1 MVHKRTPDSLR
12 QGEKRLRRLA
22 ESNIIGLAVGDLDR
36 KMIDANDAFLKL
48 VGYSR
53 QELAS
58 GTIRWDSLT
67 PPEYS
72 DLDRRAID
80 QLRTNGI
87 ALPWEK
93 EFLHKSGDRVFVII
107 GVATIDGPK
116 GDIECVSFVLDITER
131 KRLEQKL
138 QKAVAAAECANQA
151 KSEFLAN
158 ISHELRTPL
167 NAILGMADL
176 LLQTQLTSEQMGYLE
191 TLKASSEAL
200 LTLVIQTLD
209 FSTIESVRIDLGFAG
224 FNIRNCVG
232 SVFRTLA
239 VLAEQKGLKFS
250 YDLAADVPEIVDG
263 DSARLRQIL
272 INLVGNAIKF
282 TDKGEVTIKVR
293 TLSGL
298 LHFTVSDTG
307 VGIPPEKRKSI
318 FAPFTQADNSST
330 RKYGG
335 LGIGLTVSARLVAMM
350 GGSIWLDT
358 QVGHGSDFHFTI
370 QVKTIAAE
378 ET

>member
-1 MVHKRTPDSLR
+1 MTRGTNDSQMPRKQTPDSLR

-22 ESNIIGLAVGDLDR
+22 ESNIIGLAVGDLNG

-80 QLRTNGI
+80 QLRTTGI

-107 GVATIDGPK
+107 GVATIDGPE

-138 QKAVAAAECANQA
+138 QKAVAAAGCANQA

-200 LTLVIQTLD
+200 LTLVIQTP
-209 FSTIESVRIDLGFAG
+209 R
-224 FNIRNCVG
+224 
-232 SVFRTLA
+232 
-239 VLAEQKGLKFS
+239 
-250 YDLAADVPEIVDG
+250 
-263 DSARLRQIL
+263 
-272 INLVGNAIKF
+272 
-282 TDKGEVTIKVR
+282 
-293 TLSGL
+293 L
-298 LHFTVSDTG
+298 LHNRVGKDRSRFRRVQYPQLRG
-307 VGIPPEKRKSI
+307 VCLQNAGRVGRAKGIEV
-318 FAPFTQADNSST
+318 F
-330 RKYGG
+330 
-335 LGIGLTVSARLVAMM
+335 V
-350 GGSIWLDT
+350 
-358 QVGHGSDFHFTI
+358 
-370 QVKTIAAE
+370 
-378 ET
+378 